1 MKKIIV
7 PALLTLFACG
17 NPNKETPQE
26 VVENPATETVENLK
40 MEADY
45 NGDGT
50 KETAELILTVKGQGN
65 PQTDKDYKSDEF
77 ELKFS
82 DEKIPAMKPSCCNPQ
97 ILLEGDLNGDKTE
110 EISLVS
116 YSPNGTQVTMD
127 TYTFKD
133 NKWTKLVSPVIE
145 PGVGTDIS
153 MDELQK
159 RVFSEKNSIFYM
171 DSDAAGLLT
180 KKALK

>member
-1 MKKIIV
+1 MKKIII
-7 PALLTLFACG
+7 PALLSLLACS
-17 NPNKETPQE
+17 NPKNETPME
-26 VVENPATETVENLK
+26 VVENPAPESVESPK
-40 MEADY
+40 MEADF
-45 NGDGT
+45 NGDGK
-50 KETAELILTVKGQGN
+50 KESAELILTVKGQGN
-65 PQTDKDYKSDEF
+65 PQTDKDYKADEF

-82 DEKIPAMKPSCCNPQ
+82 DEKLPSMKPNCCNPQ
-97 ILLEGDLNGDKTE
+97 ILLEGDLNGDKSE
-110 EISLVS
+110 EISLIS
-116 YSPNGTQVTMD
+116 YSPNGTQVTME

-159 RVFSEKNSIFYM
+159 RVFSENNSIFYM
-171 DSDAAGLLT
+171 NSDAAGVLT